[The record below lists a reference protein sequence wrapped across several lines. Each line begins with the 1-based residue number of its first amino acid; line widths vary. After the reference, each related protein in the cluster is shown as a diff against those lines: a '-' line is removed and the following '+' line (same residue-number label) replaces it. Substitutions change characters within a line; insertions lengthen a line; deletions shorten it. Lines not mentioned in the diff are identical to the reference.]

1 MGSVNNAAAPQMLPS
16 YLIAPS
22 GETLLR
28 CDPRIEQALTGELEL
43 SQVEPAWS

>member
-1 MGSVNNAAAPQMLPS
+1 VGSVNNAAGPPDAAS

-28 CDPRIEQALTGELEL
+28 CDPRMEQALTCELEL